1 MIRATLS
8 IKIKAGREAE
18 FERVWRTVAERVRAE
33 PGNIRQTLMR
43 DPSDP
48 ADYVIASDWES
59 REAFTRFE
67 RSPEQDAL
75 TAPIREL
82 RASASMTVREIVTHL
97 ERTDDARDV
106 P

>member
-8 IKIKAGREAE
+8 IKVKAGREAE

-33 PGNIRQTLMR
+33 PGNVRQTLLR
-43 DPSDP
+43 DP
-48 ADYVIASDWES
+48 ADPRDYIIASDWES

-67 RSPEQDAL
+67 RSAAQDEL

-82 RASASMTVREIVTHL
+82 RASGAMSVREIVAHL
-97 ERTDDARDV
+97 ESAELGDV